1 LLILPVEDKKY
12 AFNYI
17 LPDHIDPAIE
27 VVAGPE
33 MRCTIFNTC
42 YSVRGIHIF
51 PPGIGSAG
59 DNNRF
64 IVNTK
69 KTSVS
74 AFYLW
79 TDASLA
85 SVGSSASYSSRKM
98 RNVENITV

>member
-27 VVAGPE
+27 VVARPE
-33 MRCTIFNTC
+33 MCRAIFNTR

-64 IVNTK
+64 IVNTNK
-69 KTSVS
+69 YQRQCFLSV
-74 AFYLW
+74 
-79 TDASLA
+79 D
-85 SVGSSASYSSRKM
+85 RC
-98 RNVENITV
+98 